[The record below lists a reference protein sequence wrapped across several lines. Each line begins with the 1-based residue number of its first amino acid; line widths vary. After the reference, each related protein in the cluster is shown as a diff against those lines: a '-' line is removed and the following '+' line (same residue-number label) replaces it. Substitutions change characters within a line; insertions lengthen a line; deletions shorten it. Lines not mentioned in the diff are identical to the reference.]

1 MPMRR
6 LAFDCA
12 VAAVAGPPGRRRREN
27 EDEVMNDWTA
37 FGRVDADGTVYVK
50 TAEGDRVVGSWQAGT
65 PEEGLAHFAR
75 RFADLVTEVDL
86 VEARLKSGAADAP
99 HSLSQRQAAAHPL
112 DEAHVVGDI
121 DGLAA
126 RLDRLAGVAD
136 EKAGEA
142 RAARE
147 AARGEA
153 LARKTALVEEA
164 EKIAAESTGWKT
176 AGDRLKEILD
186 EWKTIRGVDK
196 KTDGE
201 LWKRF
206 AAARDGFT
214 RRRGAHFATLD
225 GQRKQAQTAKEE
237 LVKEAESLAESTEW
251 STTANRLKELMT
263 EWKAAPRAA
272 KEAEQRLWE
281 RFRAAQDA
289 FFTRRSEVFSARD
302 AEYKGNLDKKQAILA
317 EIEAL
322 DVDADPRAA
331 QNKLRDA
338 QAAWH
343 DAGRVPREAVGLAG
357 PPLAGRRGPDPG
369 RDGLGVAQD
378 HPAGQPAAAADA
390 RAGGRGG
397 AAAGPRPG
405 RRRRPADQ
413 GGGAG
418 ARLQEAVPRPGRA
431 GQLSGRKRAKG
442 RFRLFGPSVTC
453 ESEESRFGNERYGSV
468 PTGPPEEAIGS

>member
-1 MPMRR
+1 
-6 LAFDCA
+6 
-12 VAAVAGPPGRRRREN
+12 
-27 EDEVMNDWTA
+27 MNDWTA

-86 VEARLKSGAADAP
+86 VEARLKSGAADAS
-99 HSLSQRQAAAHPL
+99 HSLTSVKRLRTQL

-121 DGLAA
+121 DGLVA
-126 RLDRLAGVAD
+126 RLERLAGLAD

-142 RAARE
+142 KAARE
-147 AARGEA
+147 VARVEA

-164 EKIAAESTGWKT
+164 EAIAADATGWKT

-186 EWKTIRGVDK
+186 DWKSIRGVDK

-225 GQRKQAQTAKEE
+225 GQRKQAQTAKED
-237 LVKEAESLAESTEW
+237 LVTEAETLSSSTEW
-251 STTANRLKELMT
+251 SSTANRLKDLMT

-302 AEYKGNLDKKQAILA
+302 AEYQGNLEKKQAILA
-317 EIEAL
+317 DLEAV
-322 DVDADPRAA
+322 DVDADSRGA

-343 DAGRVPREAVGLAG
+343 EAGRVPREA
-357 PPLAGRRGPDPG
+357 
-369 RDGLGVAQD
+369 
-378 HPAGQPAAAADA
+378 
-390 RAGGRGG
+390 
-397 AAAGPRPG
+397 AAGLD
-405 RRRRPADQ
+405 RRWRAVEERIRVAMDSAWRKTAPQDNPLLRQMRDQ
-413 GGGAG
+413 VAE
-418 ARLQEAVPRPGRA
+418 AEQRLE
-431 GQLSGRKRAKG
+431 RAKAAG
-442 RFRLFGPSVTC
+442 DNRRIK
-453 ESEESRFGNERYGSV
+453 
-468 PTGPPEEAIGS
+468 EAEQALASKKQFLALAEQAN